1 MTIKHFL
8 SIVEIRTKVVSV
20 GTFFSAM
27 AYLSWLNTDF
37 NWSAAFLMFA
47 AVLCVDMGT
56 TAFNS
61 YFDYLNGVD
70 NKKHNYE
77 KNKVIIHEGADPGH
91 AFFTAAAL
99 FALALI
105 MGLVLAVWRG
115 WMLIPAGA
123 LSMIIGFLYTGG
135 PKPISTTPFGEIA
148 AGGFLGSVLF
158 ILVCYVQTGLFSLSF
173 IIASLPVF
181 FTIAQILTVNN
192 TCDLKG
198 DKESGR
204 RTLSILIGLKA
215 SRVLIAFE
223 SLSAAGAVILASV
236 SGFLPSL
243 QLIGLIPYLLSVL
256 FSLAALYK
264 KGLTSESKD
273 FSMGIISSLFVKFSL
288 IYSMMF
294 IIAAVF
300 R

>member
-1 MTIKHFL
+1 M
-8 SIVEIRTKVVSV
+8 R
-20 GTFFSAM
+20 
-27 AYLSWLNTDF
+27 
-37 NWSAAFLMFA
+37 
-47 AVLCVDMGT
+47 
-56 TAFNS
+56 
-61 YFDYLNGVD
+61 
-70 NKKHNYE
+70 

-91 AFFTAAAL
+91 AFFTAAVL
-99 FALALI
+99 FALAVI
-105 MGLVLAVWRG
+105 MGLILAVWRG

-123 LSMIIGFLYTGG
+123 LSMLIGFLYTGG

-158 ILVCYVQTGLFSLSF
+158 ILVCYVQTGFFSLSF

-198 DKESGR
+198 DEEAGR
-204 RTLSILIGLKA
+204 RTLSILIGIKA

-236 SGFLPSL
+236 SGFIPSL

-288 IYSMMF
+288 IYSVMF